1 MPNVHYNKNKIITF
15 LLNTEHMTQKQP
27 KKTIGYLRVS
37 TDRQDLEKNKAD
49 ILSFAN
55 QADLG
60 RVVFVEEK
68 ASGKISWRNRK
79 IVNILDDLGAEPPLV
94 YRSQKSTETRRM
106 TNGNSGNRFTPEI
119 RARAVCLVLEN
130 EADYTSRTQAV
141 LSIAK
146 KIGCNGDTL
155 RVWVRN
161 HEIEIGLRN
170 GVTQAERD
178 ELKILQRENKELR
191 QANDI
196 LRKAS
201 AFFAAA
207 ELDRLRKK

>member
-1 MPNVHYNKNKIITF
+1 
-15 LLNTEHMTQKQP
+15 MT
-27 KKTIGYLRVS
+27 I
-37 TDRQDLEKNKAD
+37 
-49 ILSFAN
+49 
-55 QADLG
+55 
-60 RVVFVEEK
+60 
-68 ASGKISWRNRK
+68 
-79 IVNILDDLGAEPPLV
+79 
-94 YRSQKSTETRRM
+94 
-106 TNGNSGNRFTPEI
+106 GNSGNRFTPEI
-119 RARAVCLVLEN
+119 RARAVGLVLEN
-130 EADYTSRTQAV
+130 ESDYTSRTQAV

-191 QANDI
+191 QANEI